1 MREQNQERWPKLVKR
16 LNLCPVNWGE
26 LGGTCTYSLRR
37 GWISGLDV
45 SQQVVTNIELHITC
59 LSWTLFLFFFFFSF
73 LLLQLFFVI
82 SILILFYFIHFSP
95 VLLPSPLCGGECFSN
110 CMLLSCWL
118 GLNYN
123 SMILCMF
130 VKYNPEEKKKSYSSS
145 CLQCSAL
152 YFTVFRICVWG
163 TTVFWQQILFTL
175 SLLWVLLSLF

>member
-1 MREQNQERWPKLVKR
+1 MSSK
-16 LNLCPVNWGE
+16 
-26 LGGTCTYSLRR
+26 LGGV
-37 GWISGLDV
+37 GWD
-45 SQQVVTNIELHITC
+45 LHIQLEERMDLRAGRQSAGGDQYWIAYH
-59 LSWTLFLFFFFFSF
+59 LSFLDFIYLFFFFSF